1 MPKRSPRDLF
11 QPAPLPVAKLGDAE
25 QLACL
30 RLIRSENVGPVA
42 FRELINLYGGAAK
55 ALAAL
60 PEIAKRSGRGKPIRI
75 CPKADAEA
83 ELTAARACGAEP
95 IFTIEPNYPGPLAAL
110 DAPPPLLYV
119 KGRPELLNSPSIAI
133 VGSRDSSAAGMKLA
147 SSFAAAFAQAGYVVV
162 SGLARG
168 IDGAAHKA
176 SIETGTIA
184 VLAGGVDIFYPPE
197 HRALQERIGTE
208 GCLVSEQRPGF
219 SPRGRQQRI
228 HVALRGAEHTE
239 DGLELAAGD
248 FGGRLGRRCG
258 RHIKTCIG
266 FGVRFPQ
273 ARERFQ
279 RRQNVGGF
287 RNQGGTLLDE
297 AIGAFRARVEGMAR
311 HGEHF
316 AALLGSVAR
325 GDERAGACGRLN
337 DHDGAGNPGYDAVA
351 AWKVLSTWT
360 FRSASSRSLCWNL
373 SLQATSC
380 GLVRVLSPGAP
391 ANGRGSEPGAGLPH
405 EIG

>member
-1 MPKRSPRDLF
+1 VPKRSPRDLF
-11 QPAPLPVAKLGDAE
+11 QPAPLPVARLGEAE

-83 ELTAARACGAEP
+83 ELSAARACGAEP
-95 IFTIEPNYPGPLAAL
+95 IFTIEPNYPAALATL
-110 DAPPPLLYV
+110 DAPPPMLYI
-119 KGRPELLNSPSIAI
+119 KGRPELLNTPSIAI

-147 SSFAAAFAQAGYVVV
+147 SGFAAAFAQAGYAVV

-176 SIETGTIA
+176 CIQNGTIA

-219 SPRGRQQRI
+219 SPRGQDFPRRNRI
-228 HVALRGAEHTE
+228 ISGIARAVVIVEAAARSGTLVTARYAAEQGREVFAVPGHPLDPRAEGTNRLIKQGATLITEAADVLTALEPLTGLREAHAEPDTRFYVPPAPPPE
-239 DGLELAAGD
+239 PAPEIASREFEAILSVLGPAPCDMDALLAAVDLPVRVVQIALLELELAG
-248 FGGRLGRRCG
+248 
-258 RHIKTCIG
+258 HI
-266 FGVRFPQ
+266 VRP
-273 ARERFQ
+273 
-279 RRQNVGGF
+279 GPG
-287 RNQGGTLLDE
+287 L
-297 AIGAFRARVEGMAR
+297 
-311 HGEHF
+311 
-316 AALLGSVAR
+316 VAR
-325 GDERAGACGRLN
+325 R
-337 DHDGAGNPGYDAVA
+337 
-351 AWKVLSTWT
+351 
-360 FRSASSRSLCWNL
+360 
-373 SLQATSC
+373 TS
-380 GLVRVLSPGAP
+380 
-391 ANGRGSEPGAGLPH
+391 
-405 EIG
+405 

>member
-1 MPKRSPRDLF
+1 MPRRSPHDLF
-11 QPAPLPVAKLGDAE
+11 QPAPLPVAKLAEAE

-83 ELTAARACGAEP
+83 ELAAARHCGAMP
-95 IFTIEPNYPGPLAAL
+95 VFTIEPNYPAPLAAL
-110 DAPPPLLYV
+110 EAPPPMLYI
-119 KGRPELLNSPSIAI
+119 KGRPELLNRPSIAI

-147 SSFAAAFAQAGYVVV
+147 SGFAAAFAHAGYAVV

-176 SIETGTIA
+176 TIETGTIA

-219 SPRGRQQRI
+219 SPRGQDFPRRNRI
-228 HVALRGAEHTE
+228 ISGIARAVVIVEAAARSGTLVTARYAAEQGRDVFAVPGHPLDPRAEGTNRLIKNGATLITEAADVLAALEPLTGLREAPAGLDAHFDLPPPPPPEPAPEIASRELQAVLSVLGPAPCDMDALVAAVGLPVRVVQIALLE
-239 DGLELAAGD
+239 LELAGNIDRPGPGLIA
-248 FGGRLGRRCG
+248 RRTG
-258 RHIKTCIG
+258 
-266 FGVRFPQ
+266 
-273 ARERFQ
+273 
-279 RRQNVGGF
+279 
-287 RNQGGTLLDE
+287 QGGVID
-297 AIGAFRARVEGMAR
+297 
-311 HGEHF
+311 
-316 AALLGSVAR
+316 
-325 GDERAGACGRLN
+325 
-337 DHDGAGNPGYDAVA
+337 
-351 AWKVLSTWT
+351 
-360 FRSASSRSLCWNL
+360 
-373 SLQATSC
+373 
-380 GLVRVLSPGAP
+380 
-391 ANGRGSEPGAGLPH
+391 
-405 EIG
+405 